1 MMREREQEGC
11 LAGADYL
18 RVGWSRARS
27 KLAGEGGV
35 VQQGD
40 LKQWWQS
47 DAEKVQERDIEI
59 RCAMME
65 DVWKK
70 KKNTVQNHRTTM
82 F

>member
-1 MMREREQEGC
+1 MREREQEGC

-40 LKQWWQS
+40 LKQ
-47 DAEKVQERDIEI
+47 
-59 RCAMME
+59 
-65 DVWKK
+65 
-70 KKNTVQNHRTTM
+70 
-82 F
+82 